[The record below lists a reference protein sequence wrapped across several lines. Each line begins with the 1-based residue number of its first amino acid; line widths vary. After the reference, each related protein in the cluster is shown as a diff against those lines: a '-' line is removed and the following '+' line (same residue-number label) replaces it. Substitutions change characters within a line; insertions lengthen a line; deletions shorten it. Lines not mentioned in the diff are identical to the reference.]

1 MAILAYLR
9 VSTTDQSE
17 SGAGLAA
24 QKDACQAWAARQ
36 GDTVAAVFEDPG
48 VSGSKSLEHR
58 PALLE
63 LLAGLKRG
71 DVVLVAKRDRVAR
84 DVVISAMVEAAVERK
99 GARLVSAAGEGSEDD
114 SPAGLLMKRLID
126 SFAEYE
132 RAVIASRTK
141 AALQAKKRRN
151 ERVGAIQYGYHL
163 AADGVHLEADAAEQ
177 AVIRE
182 ARRLRDSG
190 LSLGKVAAELAKQ
203 GLLSRVGRPFVAQQV
218 KNMLAQEAA

>member
-9 VSTTDQSE
+9 VSTTDQAE
-17 SGAGLAA
+17 AGNGLNA
-24 QKDACQAWAARQ
+24 QRDACQAWAARQ

-71 DVVLVAKRDRVAR
+71 DVVLVSKRDRVAR

-141 AALQAKKRRN
+141 AALQAKKRRG
-151 ERVGAIQYGYHL
+151 ERIGAVQYGYHL
-163 AADGVHLEADAAEQ
+163 AADGIHLEIDEPEQ
-177 AVIRE
+177 SVIRE

>member
-9 VSTTDQSE
+9 VSTEDQAE

-24 QKDACQAWAARQ
+24 QKDACRAWAAKQ
-36 GDTVAAVFEDPG
+36 GEDVAAFFADEG

-63 LLAGLKRG
+63 LLSGLKRG
-71 DVVLVAKRDRVAR
+71 DVVLVAKRDRIAR
-84 DVVISAMVEAAVERK
+84 DVVVAAMVEAAANRK
-99 GARLVSAAGEGSEDD
+99 GCKIVSAAGEGSEDD
-114 SPAGLLMKRLID
+114 SPAGLLMRRLID
-126 SFAEYE
+126 SFSEYE

-141 AALQAKKRRN
+141 AALQAKKRRG
-151 ERVGAIQYGYHL
+151 ERVGAVQYGYHL
-163 AADGVHLEADAAEQ
+163 AADGVHLEPDEPEQ

>member
-9 VSTTDQSE
+9 VSTTDQAE
-17 SGAGLAA
+17 AGNGLNA
-24 QKDACQAWAARQ
+24 QRDACQAWAARQ
-36 GDTVAAVFEDPG
+36 GETVAAVFEDPG

-114 SPAGLLMKRLID
+114 SPSGLLMKRLID

-141 AALQAKKRRN
+141 AALQAKKRRH
-151 ERVGAIQYGYHL
+151 ERVGAVQYGYHL
-163 AADGVHLEADAAEQ
+163 AADGIHLEIDEPEQ
-177 AVIRE
+177 SVIRE
-182 ARRLRDSG
+182 ARRLRYSG

>member
-9 VSTTDQSE
+9 VSTTDQAE
-17 SGAGLAA
+17 AGNGLNA
-24 QKDACQAWAARQ
+24 QRDACQAWAARQ

-63 LLAGLKRG
+63 LLSGLKRG

-114 SPAGLLMKRLID
+114 SPAGLFLWFAKTGESKR
-126 SFAEYE
+126 
-132 RAVIASRTK
+132 
-141 AALQAKKRRN
+141 
-151 ERVGAIQYGYHL
+151 
-163 AADGVHLEADAAEQ
+163 
-177 AVIRE
+177 
-182 ARRLRDSG
+182 
-190 LSLGKVAAELAKQ
+190 
-203 GLLSRVGRPFVAQQV
+203 
-218 KNMLAQEAA
+218 

>member
-1 MAILAYLR
+1 MAIQAYLR
-9 VSTTDQSE
+9 VSTEDQAE

-24 QKDACQAWAARQ
+24 QKDACRAWAAKQ
-36 GDTVAAVFEDPG
+36 GEDVAAFFADEG

-63 LLAGLKRG
+63 LLSGLKRG
-71 DVVLVAKRDRVAR
+71 DVVLVAKRDRIAR
-84 DVVISAMVEAAVERK
+84 DVVVAAMVEAAANRK
-99 GARLVSAAGEGSEDD
+99 GCKIVSAAGEGSEDD
-114 SPAGLLMKRLID
+114 SPAGLLMRRLID
-126 SFAEYE
+126 SFSEYE

-141 AALQAKKRRN
+141 AALQAKKLRG

-163 AADGVHLEADAAEQ
+163 AADGIHLESDAAEQ
-177 AVIRE
+177 AVICE

-190 LSLGKVAAELAKQ
+190 LSLGKVAAELARQ
-203 GLLSRVGRPFVAQQV
+203 GLFSRVGRPFVAQQV

>member
-9 VSTTDQSE
+9 VSTEDQAE

-24 QKDACQAWAARQ
+24 QKDACRAWAAKQ
-36 GDTVAAVFEDPG
+36 GEDVDAFFADEG

-71 DVVLVAKRDRVAR
+71 DVLLVAKRDRIAR
-84 DVVISAMVEAAVERK
+84 DVVVAAMVEAATNRK
-99 GARLVSAAGEGSEDD
+99 GGKVVSAAGEGSEDD
-114 SPAGLLMKRLID
+114 SPAGLLMRRLID
-126 SFAEYE
+126 SFSEYE
-132 RAVIASRTK
+132 RAVIAARTK
-141 AALQAKKRRN
+141 AALQAKKRRR
-151 ERVGAIQYGYHL
+151 ERVGAVQYGHHL
-163 AADGVHLEADAAEQ
+163 AADGIHLEIDEPEQ
-177 AVIRE
+177 VVIRE